1 VLPASASDPDVRDHC
16 NLEVLNDATLLD
28 ATRARF
34 RKDAIY
40 TYISEILL
48 AVNPLKPLPHLYD
61 LSSKALYRSGSRDA
75 LDPHI
80 YGVAELAF
88 SHLVAH
94 SHSQSLVVSGESG
107 AGKTEANKQLLDYLI
122 WRAGTADATANGSN
136 GNGAL
141 GKRILDTNPV
151 LEAFGNAKTARNHNS
166 SRFGKYLHLKMDDT
180 DHSVVGGHARKRK
193 CARNGW
199 GAYQNRDAPGMGG
212 EHAKMETRLEWVGSV
227 HKWGGAQDRCWLE
240 QAAPGVEYVA
250 RKRCRLE

>member
-1 VLPASASDPDVRDHC
+1 MVETQLGCRSYRPSEVLPASASDPDVRDHC

-34 RKDAIY
+34 GKDAIY

-48 AVNPLKPLPHLYD
+48 AVNPFKPLPHLYET
-61 LSSKALYRSGSRDA
+61 SSKARYRAGSRDA
-75 LDPHI
+75 LDPHV

-122 WRAGTADATANGSN
+122 WRASTADAGGDLS
-136 GNGAL
+136 L

-151 LEAFGNAKTARNHNS
+151 LEAFGNAKTARNYNS

-180 DHSVVGGHARKRK
+180 DHSVVGGRAR
-193 CARNGW
+193 
-199 GAYQNRDAPGMGG
+199 
-212 EHAKMETRLEWVGSV
+212 E
-227 HKWGGAQDRCWLE
+227 
-240 QAAPGVEYVA
+240 
-250 RKRCRLE
+250 